1 MHFIAKLNERKKK
14 KERERERERER
25 EQCLYI
31 MISIIGTLR
40 WALQGTSIQE
50 KNKAHQNIN
59 FTAKAN
65 FYVGIWWHK
74 YKTENFI

>member
-1 MHFIAKLNERKKK
+1 ME
-14 KERERERERER
+14 KEREREREREK

-31 MISIIGTLR
+31 MISMIGTLR

-59 FTAKAN
+59 FTA
-65 FYVGIWWHK
+65 
-74 YKTENFI
+74 